1 MIIKLQ
7 RLLRRVPLDD
17 PGRLIEDWAHG
28 RNWVFKR
35 VHEAKGYVAEGQVDG
50 HDMRLEWGAP
60 QRNYISGRE
69 LRLRCEIGLPE
80 SLQML
85 IISRGLSERLE
96 DDAYARLTDGKQT
109 EVKLDLPEETRWLTL
124 YDSTGLDGVPM
135 LGSRLVGVSNVEAQT
150 RRWLEG
156 ELGLRLLR
164 ACTGWL
170 DADRPFVLMTLR
182 GRLYLRTQ
190 VLGADD
196 GLGVQLLDSVV
207 AIADSAC
214 ARALH
219 LAGVK
224 RPHKSGSSH

>member
-1 MIIKLQ
+1 MLTKLQ

-17 PGRLIEDWAHG
+17 PGRLLEDWAHG
-28 RNWVFKR
+28 RNWLFKR
-35 VHEAKGYVAEGQVDG
+35 VHDAQGYVVDG
-50 HDMRLEWGAP
+50 KLDGHPVRIEWGPP
-60 QRNYISGRE
+60 QRNYVSERE
-69 LRLRCEIGLPE
+69 LRLRCELGMPD

-85 IISRGLSERLE
+85 IISRNLAERLE
-96 DDAYARLTDGKQT
+96 DDAYARLTDGRQT

-124 YDSTGLDGVPM
+124 YDSTDLDEVPM
-135 LGSRLVGVSNVEAQT
+135 LGSRLVGVSNRSGLT

-164 ACTGWL
+164 ACTSWL

-182 GRLYLRTQ
+182 GRVYLRAQ
-190 VLGADD
+190 VLGSQD
-196 GLGVQLLDSVV
+196 GLGPVLLDSVA

-219 LAGVK
+219 LAGGF
-224 RPHKSGSSH
+224 RPVRPG